1 MRGRT
6 RTIGLLCGLTAML
19 ALTATP
25 SGGVAYATSASA
37 TGQSTRTDECQG
49 DWLPN
54 TPTSDEIMKGRLS
67 FLDLDPVKV
76 GKNVDWHMNPYHNR
90 SWAMVFHSLR
100 WMGRLVADYETTG
113 DRAMLTR
120 AIEIAK
126 DWVHDNPRGGRN
138 TSPYAWAEHPIAL
151 RAPALVCLSMHVKA
165 DWLTKSL
172 VEHARMLSN
181 PALYEKG
188 HNHGMDQDIA
198 LLRIGCRYG
207 HKEWTGL
214 AVRRLTN
221 SVKLDIDGQGALQE
235 QAPRYGL
242 YVHERLAVA
251 MHDIKDCGLKV
262 PSRITERWKLLE
274 GYITQATQPNG
285 YMVPIGDG
293 AADVRPS
300 GFTPSETKT
309 VRVYRAGY
317 VFGRTTW
324 GDRPAKAGDDA
335 DDKTGDKARDTTGG
349 DGSGR
354 AAKDGDAAGSAF
366 YSIRFGPALKFHG
379 HEDHLGVTYYAQGR
393 DLLVEAGFVSYE
405 NTPYRRWT
413 MSPEAH
419 NVPIVQGARFRGRT
433 ATALTASSIHAD
445 RQSFKL
451 TDKAYG
457 VPRTRSVLVN
467 HGEDMMAVLDT
478 VPKGSKVRNLWHFAA
493 GLKVLSNHGGTI
505 VVGDDTKGR
514 GQDDKS
520 GTGDGTWRASLVQL
534 AMPACK
540 PIGGQQVKVG
550 QTSPF
555 QGWVSPAYLKKQAA
569 PAVVSPA
576 AGSLLTVIVPGTGS
590 PDVSCSGGKV
600 TVHTSG
606 GTVTFR
612 ASASGSLS

>member
-1 MRGRT
+1 
-6 RTIGLLCGLTAML
+6 ML
-19 ALTATP
+19 ALTATLN
-25 SGGVAYATSASA
+25 GGAAYAAPASA
-37 TGQSTRTDECQG
+37 TGQSARTDECQG

-67 FLDLDPVKV
+67 FLGLDPVKV

-120 AIEIAK
+120 ATEIAK
-126 DWVHDNPRGGRN
+126 DWVHDNPRGGRT

-221 SVKLDIDGQGALQE
+221 SVKLDIDAQGALQE

-251 MHDIKDCGLKV
+251 MHDIRDCGLKV
-262 PSRITERWKLLE
+262 PSEITRRWRLLE

-324 GDRPAKAGDDA
+324 GGRNATADDDKADDKAGDEKADDTTGDQAGDA
-335 DDKTGDKARDTTGG
+335 DDTAP
-349 DGSGR
+349 GR
-354 AAKDGDAAGSAF
+354 AGDAAGSAF

-393 DLLVEAGFVSYE
+393 DVLVEAGFVSYE

-413 MSPEAH
+413 MTPEAH

-433 ATALTASSIHAD
+433 ATALTASAIHAD

-467 HGEDMMAVLDT
+467 HGEDVMAVLDT
-478 VPKGSKVRNLWHFAA
+478 VPKGSTVRDLWHFAA
-493 GLKVLSNHGGTI
+493 GLKVLSNHGGTV
-505 VVGDDTKGR
+505 VVGEDTRGRAKAGKDDDTG
-514 GQDDKS
+514 G
-520 GTGDGTWRASLVQL
+520 GAWRASLGQL
-534 AMPACK
+534 AMPACR
-540 PIGGQQVKVG
+540 PIGGQTVKVG
-550 QTSPF
+550 RTSPF
-555 QGWVSPAYLKKQAA
+555 QGWVSPAYLKKEAA

-576 AGSLLTVIVPGTGS
+576 ARSLLTVIVPGTGS

-600 TVHTSG
+600 TVHAASG

>member
-6 RTIGLLCGLTAML
+6 RIIGVPALASTLAVTAML
-19 ALTATP
+19 GGAIEIPAAQAATD
-25 SGGVAYATSASA
+25 ARAA
-37 TGQSTRTDECQG
+37 TRTAECQG

-54 TPTSDEIMKGRLS
+54 TPTSEEIMNGRIS
-67 FLDLDPVKV
+67 FLDLDPVRV
-76 GKNVDWHMNPYHNR
+76 GKDVNWHLNPYKNR

-113 DRAMLTR
+113 RTAYLTR
-120 AIEIAK
+120 ATEIAK
-126 DWVHDNPRGGRN
+126 DWVHDNPRGGSG

-165 DWLTKSL
+165 DWLTRTL
-172 VEHARMLSN
+172 VEHAKVLSN

-207 HKEWTGL
+207 HKEWSGL
-214 AVRRLTN
+214 ALRRLTG

-251 MHDIKDCGLKV
+251 MDDIKDCGLKV
-262 PSRITERWKLLE
+262 PAEITKRWRSLE
-274 GYITQATQPNG
+274 GYIAQATQPNG
-285 YMVPIGDG
+285 YLVPIGDG

-300 GFTPSETKT
+300 GFTPHETKT

-317 VFGRTTW
+317 VFGRTSW
-324 GDRPAKAGDDA
+324 GGQDDDPHAGDD
-335 DDKTGDKARDTTGG
+335 TGSDTGK
-349 DGSGR
+349 SA
-354 AAKDGDAAGSAF
+354 AAKSGAADSAY

-393 DLLVEAGFVSYE
+393 DVLVDAGFVSYE
-405 NTPYRRWT
+405 NTPYRYWT
-413 MSPEAH
+413 MTPEAH
-419 NVPIVQGARFRGRT
+419 NVPVVEGARFRGRT
-433 ATALTASSIHAD
+433 ATALVASSIHAD
-445 RQSFKL
+445 RQAFKL

-457 VPRTRSVLVN
+457 ASRTRSVLVN

-478 VPKGSKVRNLWHFAA
+478 APKGSKIRDLWHFAA
-493 GLKVLSNHGGTI
+493 GLKVLSSHGGTI
-505 VVGDDTKGR
+505 VVGDADG
-514 GQDDKS
+514 KS
-520 GTGDGTWRASLVQL
+520 GADGKGWQASLVQL

-540 PIGGQQVKVG
+540 PIGGQSVKVG
-550 QTSPF
+550 RTNPF
-555 QGWVSPAYLKKQAA
+555 QGWVSPAYLRKEAA

-576 AGSLLTVIVPGTGS
+576 AGALLTVIVPGTGT
-590 PDVSCSGGKV
+590 PAVSCSGGKV
-600 TVHTSG
+600 TVHAAR